1 MGKMVSSD
9 DSAAETMEGT
19 ILDGKTL
26 QEISFDELIERLSA
40 VRIVYI
46 GETHTRME
54 DHRIQLRLLKALGDR
69 LPNLCLGVEMI
80 DTSYQSV
87 LEAWVQS
94 GDRDSRWF
102 LEKTHWYANW
112 RFPFDLYADIFLFA
126 RERRIP
132 TYGLNLPFHIPAK
145 IAIGGIDSLMAAD
158 AAFLP
163 PIIDLNIDR
172 HKAYIRDIYE
182 KHHSKAAPN
191 RDNFEFFYM
200 AQCAWEDT
208 MAESISRHVGQHHTM
223 IVLVGNGHIV
233 HKFGVPDRA
242 FTRTGLPFATVYLT
256 TDEDRIE
263 PDIADVIWKT
273 SRTGDSRLPPR
284 NHQEP
289 SQEKP

>member
-1 MGKMVSSD
+1 MGKTVSSD
-9 DSAAETMEGT
+9 HTATETGEGT
-19 ILDGKTL
+19 ILDGRSL
-26 QEISFDELIERLSA
+26 QPISFDELIEKLSA

-80 DTSYQSV
+80 DTSYQPV
-87 LEAWVQS
+87 LEAWVQPG

-112 RFPFDLYADIFLFA
+112 RFPFDLYADMFLFV
-126 RERRIP
+126 RERQIP

-145 IAIGGIDSLMAAD
+145 IAIGGIGSLQPSD

-163 PIIDLNIDR
+163 PIIDLTIES

-182 KHHSKAAPN
+182 KHHSKAGPN

-208 MAESISRHVGQHHTM
+208 MAESIARHIGQHTM
-223 IVLVGNGHIV
+223 IVLIGNGHIV
-233 HKFGVPDRA
+233 HKFGVPNRA
-242 FTRTGLPFATVYLT
+242 FVRTRFPFATIYIT

-263 PDIADVIWKT
+263 PDLADIIWKT
-273 SRTGDSRLPPR
+273 PKAGDFRQTLRP
-284 NHQEP
+284 HQELLK
-289 SQEKP
+289 EKP